1 MFDKPNIIWYYKF
14 VRQNEHYG
22 VNLFMVS
29 VKPIPIASVRQQASD
44 LKVFHHHIYE
54 YKKGIRSLI
63 LTTEKSIYRKPIETR
78 LAHEK
83 IDYAIQD
90 VDKNKINVFFGA
102 KKCVDVVKTFIHKK
116 LSELSP
122 EQDFI
127 LGTLLGYNKEAQC
140 DRYLNMM
147 QKLSSNKKKA
157 AK

>member
-1 MFDKPNIIWYYKF
+1 MVNIK
-14 VRQNEHYG
+14 Q
-22 VNLFMVS
+22 
-29 VKPIPIASVRQQASD
+29 PIPINSIRQQAND
-44 LKVFHHHIYE
+44 LKVFYHHIYE

-63 LTTEKSIYRKPIETR
+63 LTTEKSIYRKPIENR
-78 LAHEK
+78 LTNEK
-83 IDYAIQD
+83 IDFAIQD

-102 KKCVDVVKTFIHKK
+102 KKCVEVVKTFIHKK

-147 QKLSSNKKKA
+147 KKLSSDKKKA
-157 AK
+157 VK

>member
-1 MFDKPNIIWYYKF
+1 MVNIK
-14 VRQNEHYG
+14 Q
-22 VNLFMVS
+22 
-29 VKPIPIASVRQQASD
+29 PIPINSIRQQAND

-63 LTTEKSIYRKPIETR
+63 LTTEKSIYRKPIENR
-78 LAHEK
+78 LTNEK
-83 IDYAIQD
+83 IDFAIQD

-102 KKCVDVVKTFIHKK
+102 KKCVEVVKTFIHKK

-147 QKLSSNKKKA
+147 KKLSSDKKKA
-157 AK
+157 VK